1 MTRPNHFTRPI
12 QSDRMLHD
20 YGNTRLTPEYRDQ
33 LRRDLWLVPLSV
45 GLFLAGMAALVAVG
59 MVI

>member
-1 MTRPNHFTRPI
+1 MARRDYWSRPI

-33 LRRDLWLVPLSV
+33 LRRDLWLVPLV
-45 GLFLAGMAALVAVG
+45 IGLSLAGMMAMVAVG
-59 MVI
+59 VLR